1 MDYGFSDGY
10 GAGIGVVGWL
20 IYIAFIVFYIFC
32 MWKIFV
38 KAGKPGWAAIIPIYS
53 TLVMLEIIGR
63 PWWYLLLMFV
73 PVVNIVIG
81 IMIIFDFAKVF
92 GKGTGFGFGLL
103 FLSPIFIPILA
114 FGDATYQGPIAA

>member
-20 IYIAFIVFYIFC
+20 IYIAFIVFYFFF
-32 MWKIFV
+32 MLKIFV